1 MVRSRSYDEDE
12 VLTLAMHAFRR
23 EGYSRISIPQLETAT
38 GLSSGSI
45 YNSFGDKRAL
55 FVKALNR
62 YLDRSL
68 RARLKRL
75 EEAHVPRQVIPAFF
89 AEVIDR
95 SLNDRTRGGCL
106 LINSVLEISPHD
118 PKLGRQIAAYVGEI
132 EEFFRRTIYAAQAD
146 GSVAASLDAKD
157 AARLREAAS
166 ATASASNHSEY
177 PRSVN
182 HPVVPTTTSLVPAS
196 DSAPSGR

>member
-1 MVRSRSYDEDE
+1 MARPKEFDEAAALDSAIECFRLRGYHATSVRD
-12 VLTLAMHAFRR
+12 LA
-23 EGYSRISIPQLETAT
+23 TAMGIGGT
-38 GLSSGSI
+38 SL

-62 YLDRSL
+62 YLDSSL

-75 EEAHVPRQVIPAFF
+75 EETHAPRQVIPAFF
-89 AEVIDR
+89 ADIIDR

-132 EEFFRRTIYAAQAD
+132 EEFFRRTICAAQAD

-157 AARLREAAS
+157 AARLQLGVLLGIRVLA
-166 ATASASNHSEY
+166 
-177 PRSVN
+177 RSRPDQAVLEGM
-182 HPVVPTTTSLVPAS
+182 VRPAL
-196 DSAPSGR
+196 GLLG